1 MVSYLVMMRTVA
13 ENDGEVVV
21 VDVVVPIVSYLSS
34 FLFKELLFKE
44 MF

>member
-1 MVSYLVMMRTVA
+1 MLRRMESDDLFLFLFQL
-13 ENDGEVVV
+13 
-21 VDVVVPIVSYLSS
+21 YLSS

>member
-1 MVSYLVMMRTVA
+1 MEKLF
-13 ENDGEVVV
+13 VV